1 MSENAKRLSLMLT
14 LNPALS
20 EADRFAIRALKRWYQ
35 QAKRS
40 HEVEE
45 DLQATVKKFHRDIY
59 LSGLFLHL
67 LNPGLASNLANLL
80 TEEDVSLQTLLYQL
94 NSMGFAVS
102 ETAPADDTRE
112 QLEQIQAAIAEQQ
125 QGDAFSTLMSQLQ
138 ALTSLVEAQ
147 QNQLQRLT
155 TRTSTVA
162 ASSATE
168 KRLSEQKEAHELPE
182 AEVRDQMKKI
192 KQKGIF

>member
-35 QAKRS
+35 QAKHS

-102 ETAPADDTRE
+102 ETTPADDTRE

-125 QGDAFSTLMSQLQ
+125 QGDAFSTLMAQLQ

-155 TRTSTVA
+155 TRTSAVA

>member
-102 ETAPADDTRE
+102 ATTPADDTRE

-155 TRTSTVA
+155 TRTSAVTA
-162 ASSATE
+162 GSATE
-168 KRLSEQKEAHELPE
+168 KHLSEQKEAHELPE